1 VYAKE
6 NIIHLDG
13 KTGIL
18 YKAGSQVATMTVD
31 KKGDAS
37 VEDLYLGKYYVKEI
51 TPPIGYLIDEG
62 EYDLEFI
69 NKKRC
74 MVESKSENKM
84 IRRCQIRITDR
95 KPRMP
100 IL

>member
-1 VYAKE
+1 
-6 NIIHLDG
+6 
-13 KTGIL
+13 
-18 YKAGSQVATMTVD
+18 MTVD

-37 VEDLYLGKYYVKEI
+37 VEDLYLGKYYVKEN